1 MRYRFRFSIKKNGCI
16 TMTYTFVVNPFPL
29 KTMNHK
35 FIVALGA
42 LLLAAFAQA
51 QDTWDL
57 ARCVNYALENNI
69 TVRIGDLNKLRA
81 EVNYA
86 QAKAQTLPSLN
97 GFASHTYNFGQTI
110 DPYTNQFANS
120 MVQSDNFGLSSSLN
134 LFSGLAVYNS
144 IQQSKHLMLAGAFS
158 SDKAK
163 NDVALLV
170 SSAYL
175 QIVLNEELLKVAT
188 QQRNIT
194 QQQEERTQK
203 LVDAGAAP
211 LGNLLE
217 VQAQMAT
224 EDLNVVQAQNNL
236 DLSYVSLKQLLQVK
250 DADNFRIAL
259 PVVELPADVAI
270 GATIGQIYDLAVQ
283 NMPELK
289 AAQANYDASEIG
301 VKVAKGGMSPTLSLN
316 ASIGT
321 GYSGISKEVVGIN
334 SLGQSP
340 IGQTE
345 SGETVYTENFQ
356 AITQVKPFTDQLNG
370 NFNQSVGFR
379 LSVPI
384 FNGLSTRTNIALAE
398 ISRSNSELNLEQ
410 AKNTLYTSI
419 QQAYTDAVAALN
431 RYKALQKSEEA
442 FKLSFNYSEQRFN
455 VGMLNVVDYNQSKNR
470 LIKAQSDLLQAR
482 YQLIF
487 RLKVLDFYQ
496 GRAITL

>member
-1 MRYRFRFSIKKNGCI
+1 
-16 TMTYTFVVNPFPL
+16 
-29 KTMNHK
+29 MNHK
-35 FIVALGA
+35 FTVALVA
-42 LLLAAFAQA
+42 LLLGFSAQA

-69 TVRIGDLNKLRA
+69 TVRIGELNKLTA
-81 EVNYA
+81 EVNYRRS
-86 QAKAQTLPSLN
+86 QAQTLPTLN

-144 IQQSKHLMLAGAFS
+144 IQQSKHLMLAGAYS

-170 SSAYL
+170 SSAFL
-175 QIVLNEELLKVAT
+175 QIVLNEELLKIAT
-188 QQRNIT
+188 EQRGITLQQV
-194 QQQEERTQK
+194 ERTQK

-217 VQAQMAT
+217 VQAQLAT

-236 DLSYVSLKQLLQVK
+236 DMSYVSLKQLLQVK
-250 DADNFRIAL
+250 DVDNFKIAL
-259 PVVELPADVAI
+259 PKVELSEDVAI
-270 GATIGQIYDLAVQ
+270 GATIGQIYDLAVT

-289 AAQANYDASEIG
+289 AAQANYDAAEIG
-301 VKVAKGGMSPTLSLN
+301 VKVAKGGLSPSLSLN

-321 GYSGISKEVVGIN
+321 GYSGISKEVVGIT
-334 SLGQSP
+334 SLGQTQ
-340 IGQTE
+340 IGLTE
-345 SGETVYTENFQ
+345 GGEKVYTENFQ
-356 AITQVKPFTDQLNG
+356 AITQVKPFSDQLST

-379 LSVPI
+379 LMVPI
-384 FNGLSTRTNIALAE
+384 FNGLSVKSNIALAE
-398 ISRSNSELNLEQ
+398 INRANSELNFEQ
-410 AKNTLYTSI
+410 ARNTLYTNI

-431 RYKALQKSEEA
+431 RYKALQKSAEA
-442 FKLSFNYSEQRFN
+442 FQLSFNYSDQRFN